1 MKVLFILN
9 TTIMGGAN
17 ISLLNLVKG
26 LIAKGV
32 DVAFVAPDKDPKF
45 LSHASQLGI
54 TMYFAPVIFSV
65 TSEDNSGWLRRIFHA
80 LHSSEILVRTKYA
93 SYCGLCSIVEQY
105 HPDIIHTNVGVNHEG
120 YDVAKLYG
128 IPHVW
133 HLREYQD
140 SDFDMHFYP
149 SKEFFCQRLKDPYV
163 ITITKDILHHFGLK
177 EDEKHRVI
185 YNGIMSENDTH
196 YIENKERYFLCASRI
211 DPSKGH
217 VDVIKA
223 FSSVHQSHP
232 DYRLRILG
240 FGSEGYLSELKL
252 LAKQL
257 GCADAI
263 DWVGYTEE
271 VSEHMQHATALIVA
285 SKFEGFGRMTAEAF
299 FNGCMVI
306 GRNTGGTKEIM
317 DQTGG
322 IPFMG
327 GPEKLAKKM
336 EQVIIMTN
344 EEYKDIVLKG
354 QKKAAKTFS
363 IEQNIDH
370 IFNLYQYIFQRKQVP
385 TRNEFKHIRF
395 TDKLKFVLLLLK
407 EQIKYISGE
416 LCQ

>member
-1 MKVLFILN
+1 
-9 TTIMGGAN
+9 MGGAN
-17 ISLLNLVKG
+17 ISLLNLARG
-26 LIAKGV
+26 LIEKGV
-32 DVAFVAPDKDPKF
+32 EVAFVAPDKDPKF
-45 LSHASQLGI
+45 LNHASQLGI
-54 TMYFAPVIFSV
+54 RMYFAPVIFSV

-120 YDVAKLYG
+120 YDVAKFFG

-149 SKEFFCQRLKDPYV
+149 SKKFFCQRLKDPYV
-163 ITITKDILHHFGLK
+163 VTITKDILHHFGLK
-177 EDEKHRVI
+177 EDKGHCVI
-185 YNGIMSENDTH
+185 YNGIMSEKDIH
-196 YIENKERYFLCASRI
+196 YIENKEKYFLCASRI

-217 VDVIKA
+217 IDVIKA
-223 FSSVHQSHP
+223 FSLIYQNHP
-232 DYRLRILG
+232 DYRLRVLG
-240 FGSEGYLSELKL
+240 FGSEGYLSELKR
-252 LAKQL
+252 LAQQL

-263 DWVGYTEE
+263 DWVGYTEK

-322 IPFMG
+322 ISFMG
-327 GPEKLAKKM
+327 GPDKLAEKI
-336 EQVIIMTN
+336 EQVITMTK
-344 EEYKDIVLKG
+344 EEYKQIVLKG